1 MSLSKSLLVALFRG
15 VTSSI
20 FCIHDEALARVPAHG
35 PLIIV
40 GNHVQLLE
48 IPLLYARLQPR
59 KMHGL
64 VLAERW
70 KNPAL
75 AWILNTVETIPLER
89 GGINFRSINTA
100 VDVLKAGEILAIMPE
115 GTRSHT
121 GCLQAGHSGVVLL
134 ALKSKAPI
142 LPLVSFGGEKVRD
155 NLKKFRRTD
164 FFINVGEPFTLN
176 YEGNQASSQQRGQML
191 DEIMYRMA
199 ALLPPAYRGVYANL
213 PAGYQKTV
221 PWREETRVQSTK
233 VK

>member
-1 MSLSKSLLVALFRG
+1 MSLSRSLLVALFRG

-20 FCIHDEALARVPAHG
+20 FRIHDEALTRVPAHG

-59 KMHGL
+59 RMHGL

-70 KNPAL
+70 KNPVL
-75 AWILNTVETIPLER
+75 GWMLNTAESIPLER
-89 GGINFRSINTA
+89 GGININSIHTA
-100 VDVLKAGEILAIMPE
+100 VDVLKRGEILAIMPE
-115 GTRSHT
+115 GTRSRS

-142 LPLVSFGGEKVRD
+142 LPLVTYGGEKARD

-176 YEGNQASSQQRGQML
+176 YEGSQANSQQRVQML

-199 ALLPPAYRGVYANL
+199 ALLPPEYRGVYANL
-213 PAGYQKTV
+213 PAGYQNTM
-221 PWREETRVQSTK
+221 PFIAETRVQST
-233 VK
+233 

>member
-1 MSLSKSLLVALFRG
+1 MSLSRSLLVALFRG

-20 FCIHDEALARVPAHG
+20 FRIHDEALARVPARG

-59 KMHGL
+59 RMHGL

-70 KNPAL
+70 KNPLL

-89 GGINFRSINTA
+89 GGINFSSINNA

-115 GTRSHT
+115 GTRSRN
-121 GCLQAGHSGVVLL
+121 GCLQAGHPGVVLL

-176 YEGNQASSQQRGQML
+176 YEGNQANSQQRAQML

-199 ALLPPAYRGVYANL
+199 ALLPPEYRGVYANL
-213 PAGYQKTV
+213 PASYQKTV

-233 VK
+233 AK